1 MDLSY
6 RTFFGFQ
13 KEPFGADL
21 EMGEILKTPELV
33 AVKERFDYTIRIGA
47 MALLTGEIG
56 SGKSTALRYAIG
68 QLHPSEYNPLYVTA
82 SSGSILELY
91 RQILTE
97 LGIDTATSSRAVL
110 LRLLR
115 KEIQEIVMGK
125 KMKALLIVDE
135 ASLMRLDVFAEL
147 HTICQFQQDSKPY
160 LPLILAGQNNL
171 VDKLLYRDSQPLASR
186 VVARSHL
193 DGVKRETCK
202 TTSATTSPSPASTK
216 TSSIKT
222 PSRLSNKHPG
232 ASSAKLIIL
241 PEGPSSL
248 QLSYN
253 PLPSTQNMSESPP
266 LKFSDHQRARNASRS
281 IQNETLHPSP
291 K

>member
-1 MDLSY
+1 MDTSY

-21 EMGEILKTPELV
+21 EMSEILKTPELV

-115 KEIQEIVMGK
+115 REIQEIVIGK

-171 VDKLLYRDSQPLASR
+171 IDKLLYRDSQPLASR
-186 VVARSHL
+186 IVARSHL
-193 DGVKRETCK
+193 DGVNREDMQDYLRHHLAIAGIQKNLFDQTAITAIHQASGGLFRK
-202 TTSATTSPSPASTK
+202 ANHLARGALIAAAKQQSIAVNAEHVRVAATE
-216 TSSIKT
+216 I
-222 PSRLSNKHPG
+222 
-232 ASSAKLIIL
+232 
-241 PEGPSSL
+241 
-248 QLSYN
+248 
-253 PLPSTQNMSESPP
+253 
-266 LKFSDHQRARNASRS
+266 F
-281 IQNETLHPSP
+281 
-291 K
+291 